1 MNLKWQNASIKLFV
15 DDDLK
20 YEDYKNVF
28 FNRSHMRHDMNR
40 TQSETHNVGSNN
52 FFFVFLG

>member
-52 FFFVFLG
+52 FFLFS